1 MNKTQR
7 QFLKLGD
14 YIVKNFSPE
23 PYKELEI
30 TEKFKFMLQP
40 DCYCFNYY
48 NILIVVMDDRLSVT
62 LLTHI
67 DITDFDKSKLLKDMW
82 ADVINY
88 NRVENIMKEIAPTLA
103 EIFDNCGKT
112 FTDFSNYL
120 STITNKKNGKD
131 KRRKS

>member
-30 TEKFKFMLQP
+30 TEKFKFTIQQDM
-40 DCYCFNYY
+40 YCLRYY
-48 NILIVVMDDRLSVT
+48 DIFIVVMDDRLSIT
-62 LLTHI
+62 LPTHI
-67 DITDFDKSKLLKDMW
+67 DIVDFDKYKLLKDMW

-88 NRVENIMKEIAPTLA
+88 NPIDNIIKEIAPTLA
-103 EIFDNCGKT
+103 EIFDNCGKI
-112 FTDFSNYL
+112 FTDFSNDIL
-120 STITNKKNGKD
+120 TITNKKNEK
-131 KRRKS
+131 